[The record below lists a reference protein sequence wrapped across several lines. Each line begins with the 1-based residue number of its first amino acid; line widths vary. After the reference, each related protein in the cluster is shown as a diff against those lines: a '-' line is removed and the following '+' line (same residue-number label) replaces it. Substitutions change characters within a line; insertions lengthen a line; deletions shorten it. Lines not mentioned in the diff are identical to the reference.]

1 MTHSPDRQIQ
11 SFRTAQSTGSISW
24 QSLAFSQTS
33 GPDVV
38 VTTGVVVTSSSIH
51 SPLKI
56 NLENLLKVKIESRS
70 ILNETVAS

>member
-1 MTHSPDRQIQ
+1 MVVGLVVVYIVVVVLSLMTHSPDRQIQ

-51 SPLKI
+51 SP
-56 NLENLLKVKIESRS
+56 
-70 ILNETVAS
+70 